1 MLDRLI
7 LALSFLTRLPTPA
20 LARTPVAGDLGRSAA
35 WFPLV
40 GLILGGLLAGALY
53 GLRLIFEPWLAAT
66 LVVALWAALTG
77 GLHLDGLADCGDA
90 LLPALTRERRLQIL
104 TDPRLGTFG
113 VLTLSLLI
121 LLKIATVAALP
132 EAGLVPLAIAPVI
145 GRWLAVIAGKLP
157 LAKNAGLGEDFAAG
171 LTPAVIAF
179 AALLPIGFAA
189 LLPIGVLALGV
200 LGDLRV
206 LVALLVAHLAA
217 LAGAAISRERLGG
230 MGGDMLGAII
240 EVAIIEVSELV
251 ILLTFAARW
260 PA

>member
-1 MLDRLI
+1 M
-7 LALSFLTRLPTPA
+7 
-20 LARTPVAGDLGRSAA
+20 
-35 WFPLV
+35 
-40 GLILGGLLAGALY
+40 
-53 GLRLIFEPWLAAT
+53 
-66 LVVALWAALTG
+66 
-77 GLHLDGLADCGDA
+77 
-90 LLPALTRERRLQIL
+90 
-104 TDPRLGTFG
+104 
-113 VLTLSLLI
+113 LTLSLLI

-179 AALLPIGFAA
+179 AALLPIG
-189 LLPIGVLALGV
+189 VLALGV

-230 MGGDMLGAII
+230 MGG
-240 EVAIIEVSELV
+240 
-251 ILLTFAARW
+251 
-260 PA
+260 

>member
-20 LARTPVAGDLGRSAA
+20 LARTPAAGDLGRSAA

-121 LLKIATVAALP
+121 LLKIAAVAALP

-145 GRWLAVIAGKLP
+145 GRWLAVLAGKLP

-171 LTPAVIAF
+171 LTPGVIA
-179 AALLPIGFAA
+179 FAA

-206 LVALLVAHLAA
+206 LAALLVAHLAA

-240 EVAIIEVSELV
+240 EVSELV

>member
-179 AALLPIGFAA
+179 AALLPIG
-189 LLPIGVLALGV
+189 VLALGV

-240 EVAIIEVSELV
+240 EVSELV